1 MSQLMIS
8 VGNIWISTECYMGD
22 VTGFADAKYGLT

>member
-1 MSQLMIS
+1 MIS
-8 VGNIWISTECYMGD
+8 VGNIYTSSECYMVN